1 MAPTS
6 RKALLVGLVGLLLAT
21 GLTLKV
27 LSEADWDATI
37 FLALGEDATPTRE
50 YAEDRLGDVWLRAV
64 QGHDG
69 KFFFVQ
75 ANDPWL
81 LEPEAN
87 AAILD
92 RPQYRSQ
99 RMLYPALAGLGGLLS
114 PAQIVWGLILVNVI
128 AIGIGSAVVAA
139 LALHLGASAWW
150 GLAFALNLGVIGEL
164 AISGAGV
171 LGALFAFLGVLWLE
185 RGSKVPAIASFALA
199 GLSREVML
207 LAALGSA
214 LLLWRRSE
222 RRLAVLVA
230 ILPTFVVG
238 LWGLYVQQ
246 RVESGAGGA
255 SVFDWPFLGIGQSFD
270 YWRVNPL
277 DFLAGFAM
285 ILLLVLFLR
294 RALLSSNFVGWA
306 FIGFVPLGF
315 LLSEHVWRSWFD
327 ISRAIAPV
335 MTAYVLLLFAKSVVA
350 ESEIP

>member
-1 MAPTS
+1 MTS
-6 RKALLVGLVGLLLAT
+6 RKALLVGLVGLSIAT
-21 GLTLKV
+21 GLTIKV
-27 LSEADWDATI
+27 LSGADWDATI
-37 FLALGEDATPTRE
+37 LVAFGEEATPTRE
-50 YAEDRLGDVWLRAV
+50 YAEERLGDVWLRTV

-81 LEPEAN
+81 FEPETN

-92 RPQYRSQ
+92 RPRYRSQ
-99 RMLYPALAGLGGLLS
+99 RMLYPALAGVGGLLS

-128 AIGIGSAVVAA
+128 AIGIGSLIVAE

-150 GLAFALNLGVIGEL
+150 GLAFALNLGVVGEL

-185 RGSKVPAIASFALA
+185 RGSPLPAIASFALA

-214 LLLWRRSE
+214 FLLWRRSE
-222 RRLAVLVA
+222 RRLAALVA
-230 ILPTFVVG
+230 ILPAVVVG

-246 RVESGAGGA
+246 RVEPGSGGA
-255 SVFDWPFLGIGQSFD
+255 PVFDWPFLGIARSFD
-270 YWRVNPL
+270 YWRVSPL
-277 DFLAGFAM
+277 DLLAGFAM
-285 ILLLVLFLR
+285 MLLLILFLR
-294 RALLSSNFVGWA
+294 RAALSSNFVGWA
-306 FIGFVPLGF
+306 FLGFVPLGF
-315 LLSEHVWRSWFD
+315 LLSEYVWRSWFD

-335 MTAYVLLLFAKSVVA
+335 LTAYVLLLFARRVA
-350 ESEIP
+350 HEVEIP

>member
-1 MAPTS
+1 M
-6 RKALLVGLVGLLLAT
+6 GLLIAV

-27 LSEADWDATI
+27 LHEANWDATV
-37 FLALGEDATPTRE
+37 FMAFGEDATPTRE
-50 YAEDRLGDVWLRAV
+50 YAEERLGDVWLRTV

-92 RPQYRSQ
+92 RPRYRSQ
-99 RMLYPALAGLGGLLS
+99 RMLYPALAGVGGLLP

-128 AIGIGSAVVAA
+128 AISVGAMIVAE
-139 LALHLGASAWW
+139 LALLLGSSAWW
-150 GLAFALNLGVIGEL
+150 GLAFALNLGVMGEL

-171 LGALFAFLGVLWLE
+171 LGALFAFLGVLWLL
-185 RGSKVPAIASFALA
+185 RGSSGLAIVSFALA

-214 LLLWRRSE
+214 VWLWRRSE
-222 RRLAVLVA
+222 RVLAALVV
-230 ILPTFVVG
+230 ILPVSAAG

-246 RVESGAGGA
+246 KVEAGAGGA
-255 SVFDWPFLGIGQSFD
+255 PVFDWPFLGIAQSLE
-270 YWRVNPL
+270 YWRGTPL
-277 DFLAGFAM
+277 DFLAGLAM
-285 ILLLVLFLR
+285 ILLLILFLW
-294 RALLSSNFVGWA
+294 RALTSASLLGWA
-306 FIGFVPLGF
+306 FLGFVPLGF
-315 LLSEHVWRSWFD
+315 VLSEYVWRSWSD

-335 MTAYVLLLFAKSVVA
+335 LTAYVLLLFAKGPVQEYRCSC
-350 ESEIP
+350 